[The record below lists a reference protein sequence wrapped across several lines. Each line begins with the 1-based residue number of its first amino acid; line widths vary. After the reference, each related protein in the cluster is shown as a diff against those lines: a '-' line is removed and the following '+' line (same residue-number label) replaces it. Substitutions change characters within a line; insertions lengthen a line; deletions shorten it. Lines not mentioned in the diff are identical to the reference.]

1 MTIEVSTGGYE
12 ELQEFLKTSTLVI
25 AILRNIFHLL
35 TTTGVTY
42 SYLTAKY
49 PCTFGGA
56 CGGGEDWSGVIF
68 AIVLIY
74 FLADIVSLPQ
84 DIYYIWATTT
94 SDLDL
99 SSTLAQLLGFGLAG
113 TNVIGVAAL
122 ITGLFLFN
130 FNERY
135 TSPYLTDTPAEAI
148 NSLISM
154 TLQQTLFFFPQIV
167 TMLGSIGYAVYIA
180 LNQAII

>member
-1 MTIEVSTGGYE
+1 M
-12 ELQEFLKTSTLVI
+12 VI
-25 AILRNIFHLL
+25 AILRSIFHLL
-35 TTTGVTY
+35 TTAGVTY
-42 SYLTAKY
+42 SYLSAKY

-56 CGGGEDWSGVIF
+56 CGAGEDWSGAIF
-68 AIVLIY
+68 AIALLY
-74 FLADIVSLPQ
+74 FLADILSLPQ

-99 SSTLAQLLGFGLAG
+99 SSTMPQVIGFGLAG
-113 TNVIGVAAL
+113 TNLIGVAA
-122 ITGLFLFN
+122 IIIGLFIYN

-135 TSPYLTDTPAEAI
+135 TTLYFQDSPSEAI
-148 NSLISM
+148 NSIIEM
-154 TLQQTLFFFPQIV
+154 TFQQTVFFFPQMV